1 MTEEHRDPDL
11 ESIRAEWQAPP
22 PSAEFQARVLN
33 AYQREFGRVSRRVPW
48 WRRRW
53 PVTAAAVAAAVVLL
67 AVAISRPNGSAR
79 YQPVSQPH
87 FVILSA
93 GEHP

>member
-1 MTEEHRDPDL
+1 MIEEPRDPDL
-11 ESIRAEWQAPP
+11 ESVRAEWQPP
-22 PSAEFQARVLN
+22 PPRAEFHARLLN
-33 AYQREFGRVSRRVPW
+33 AFEREFGRVPW

-53 PVTAAAVAAAVVLL
+53 PVAAMVAAAGLLIAVV
-67 AVAISRPNGSAR
+67 IFRPNGATR

-87 FVILSA
+87 FIIVSA

>member
-1 MTEEHRDPDL
+1 MSEEHRDPDL
-11 ESIRAEWQAPP
+11 ESIRAEWEAPA
-22 PSAEFQARVLN
+22 PSPGFHARVLS
-33 AYQREFGRVSRRVPW
+33 AFEREFGRVPW

-53 PVTAAAVAAAVVLL
+53 PVAAAMAAAGLLIAVL
-67 AVAISRPNGSAR
+67 ISRPNGAAR

-87 FVILSA
+87 FTIVSA

>member
-1 MTEEHRDPDL
+1 MIEERRDPDL

-22 PSAEFQARVLN
+22 PRPEFHARLLSAFE
-33 AYQREFGRVSRRVPW
+33 REFGRTSW

-53 PVTAAAVAAAVVLL
+53 PVAAAVAAGGLL
-67 AVAISRPNGSAR
+67 IAMVISRPSAAPR
-79 YQPVSQPH
+79 YEPVAQPH
-87 FVILSA
+87 FIVVSA